1 MTEGVE
7 KCKIKA
13 MDFQNR
19 KKIIYWALILIL
31 AVILTILGYLFFYSK
46 LFKRPPA
53 TQEPTEQEKTLKE
66 NLDRLTAPSA
76 PAVSQE
82 IIDRLTAPAPASE
95 KEKTPEVSEDVLK
108 RLSAPLK

>member
-1 MTEGVE
+1 
-7 KCKIKA
+7 

-53 TQEPTEQEKTLKE
+53 VQEQTEQEKTLEE
-66 NLDRLTAPSA
+66 NLKRLTAPSA

-82 IIDRLTAPAPASE
+82 TIDRLTAPAPSTG
-95 KEKTPEVSEDVLK
+95 KENVPGISEDMLK
-108 RLSAPLK
+108 RLSAPSK